1 MNVADVA
8 QTKSRSTLAV
18 SSSSY
23 RSDFDGNNL
32 INVAD
37 VAYVKSKSSVY
48 SLPVNPPVLPVFG
61 SSMPALALSARID
74 PPMLP
79 TFDLLKNLGILP
91 LTSAGTLV
99 IYL

>member
-1 MNVADVA
+1 MADVA

-61 SSMPALALSARID
+61 AASSQVSLLLSRKYS
-74 PPMLP
+74 
-79 TFDLLKNLGILP
+79 LL
-91 LTSAGTLV
+91 
-99 IYL
+99 